1 MDAPGDPGPV
11 EVVLGPVVGRERN
24 RAVVGQ
30 GADDQDAIQP
40 DGEVDWTGGAG
51 GGSPWCGSEPDG
63 RPVGG
68 TPPRSPSPPPSP
80 SRSIGLA
87 GASTMSLV
95 GTCGPW
101 AWTPP
106 SWPRQGAW
114 RPGSG
119 ACARCPGSSQSPR
132 TPRPGIRPL
141 SPLDALAYFLVISAL
156 APIDSSL
163 PMPTTVRGFRRHFHM
178 RHGTSFAGIH
188 HESRRSLDM
197 SRSRAYN
204 YTGRSARHP
213 VSSPCTMAAALRNI
227 DPVVVGFCERKS
239 IGRTVFYRGFLAVAK
254 VSIIEVERSVVDRS
268 S

>member
-1 MDAPGDPGPV
+1 MQLSVKAPMIRMRSSPTARLTGRAERV
-11 EVVLGPVVGRERN
+11 EGVLGAGRSRM
-24 RAVVGQ
+24 
-30 GADDQDAIQP
+30 GALL
-40 DGEVDWTGGAG
+40 AG
-51 GGSPWCGSEPDG
+51 
-63 RPVGG
+63 
-68 TPPRSPSPPPSP
+68 PRLALPARPPSP

-188 HESRRSLDM
+188 HESRRSLDI
-197 SRSRAYN
+197 SRSRA
-204 YTGRSARHP
+204 
-213 VSSPCTMAAALRNI
+213 
-227 DPVVVGFCERKS
+227 
-239 IGRTVFYRGFLAVAK
+239 
-254 VSIIEVERSVVDRS
+254 
-268 S
+268 